1 MRAREEGY
9 PNIQLNLSTPIFG
22 SRLGIVIEICMLC
35 RSRIFVKKY
44 HQNNV
49 CENINFNLMKAVKL
63 EAKLV

>member
-9 PNIQLNLSTPIFG
+9 PNIQLNLSTPVFG
-22 SRLGIVIEICMLC
+22 SRLCIVIEICMLC
-35 RSRIFVKKY
+35 RAGIFLKKY